1 MFERKA
7 KKYFR
12 GGAKSSANRLKSI
25 LEVDQA
31 GRFEE
36 TSSFNSLHFIPQLP
50 AARFFTRSA
59 TPGRKFFNEEER

>member
-1 MFERKA
+1 MLESKP

-12 GGAKSSANRLKSI
+12 GDAKSSANRLKSI

-31 GRFEE
+31 GGFEE

-50 AARFFTRSA
+50 PRGFLRGPRPREENFSTRKQ
-59 TPGRKFFNEEER
+59 R